1 MEKRLF
7 IMKQALCLIVLFAL
21 TACGDKNS
29 GDDYSDTYYEL
40 LYNGDTTNPY
50 LDWSTKSTFL
60 RLEFGEDIPKG
71 SEWHI
76 YCSEPWVKI
85 GKTNGKVNSLNEE
98 ISISVADNNNSKDR
112 EAYIYLDVDH
122 GTSSSS
128 TVIIHQYGLDSH
140 LEMGR
145 TVSFRTDRFWAE
157 SQSLTIDQIKVY
169 QVMDVDW
176 GDGSKTVL
184 TKNDYYSTSN
194 LSITHRYPTE
204 GLYNVSLRFA
214 PENGK
219 ISFSFILG
227 RNQGIESVNYYDG
240 GSVTKGIDSSKKVAV
255 IYSDD
260 SGFKVN
266 QY

>member
-7 IMKQALCLIVLFAL
+7 IMKQALCLIILFAL

-29 GDDYSDTYYEL
+29 GDDYSDTYYNL
-40 LYNGDTTNPY
+40 LYDGDSGNPY
-50 LDWSTKSTFL
+50 VDWSTKSTIL

-71 SEWHI
+71 AEWQI

-85 GKTNGKVNSLNEE
+85 GKTKGKVSSLNED
-98 ISISVADNNNSKDR
+98 ISISIADNKNSDDR

-122 GTSSSS
+122 GTPSCS
-128 TVIIHQYGLDSH
+128 TVLIHQYGLESH

-145 TVSFRTDRFWAE
+145 TVSFWTNRLWAE
-157 SQSLTIDQIKVY
+157 SQTLTIDQIKVY

-184 TKNDYYSTSN
+184 TKNDYYSTSD
-194 LSITHRYPTE
+194 LSITHRYQSIDPYKVT
-204 GLYNVSLRFA
+204 LRFA
-214 PENGK
+214 PENGR

-240 GSVTKGIDSSKKVAV
+240 GPVTIGIDNSKKIAV

-260 SGFKVN
+260 SGFTVN